1 MRGKS
6 MKGKSKKSTYST
18 TFGVDP
24 KNQPI
29 PQPLVLT
36 QKSTYSTTF
45 GVDPIKK
52 KKPQDIKI
60 AALKM
65 VGVAEL
71 ESATP
76 CVSCKKCFFALNKL

>member
-1 MRGKS
+1 
-6 MKGKSKKSTYST
+6 MKDKSKKSTYST

-24 KNQPI
+24 NMGKG
-29 PQPLVLT
+29 
-36 QKSTYSTTF
+36 S
-45 GVDPIKK
+45 IKK
-52 KKPQDIKI
+52 KKPQNIKL

-76 CVSCKKCFFALNKL
+76 CVSCKKCLLISNKL